1 MPKKAFTD
9 RWIKSLKTNSAQVE
23 YTDDAFKGR
32 GALVLIVSG
41 SGKKTFYHRYMVE
54 RRRKRDLLGTY
65 PSLSLT
71 KARETAISNVTKL
84 TEGIDPAEVKR
95 IYRTAETFGELAE
108 LYFERNEGKLSP
120 WTIKNYRNMYNC
132 DLKERWHN
140 RKARNIKKSDIIDVL
155 EHICYERKAPFKCNR
170 THELIRRIFN
180 FAISRDVLEYN
191 PVQGLEKLGREQPGE
206 RLFSKDEIRIFWQAT
221 ENQLAHV
228 RCLFRLLLLTGQRP
242 GEIKGIKWD
251 HLDGDILTIP
261 SENSKNRRRH
271 RIHLTETAL
280 QEIEAMEEL
289 SGSREYVFSLDDR
302 DVPLKEHT
310 KAHWAMMEAME
321 LLDGG
326 DPYQGVKVNPK
337 AKTKP
342 RPKPDRISSWTV
354 RDIRRTVQTRMAEAG
369 IRPDVIDR
377 VLNHNVAGVRR
388 HYDHYSYFPEIRSAL
403 IRWERELLK
412 IVYGKRE
419 EKVITLGSGS
429 RRKAKSA

>member
-1 MPKKAFTD
+1 
-9 RWIKSLKTNSAQVE
+9 
-23 YTDDAFKGR
+23 
-32 GALVLIVSG
+32 
-41 SGKKTFYHRYMVE
+41 
-54 RRRKRDLLGTY
+54 
-65 PSLSLT
+65 
-71 KARETAISNVTKL
+71 
-84 TEGIDPAEVKR
+84 
-95 IYRTAETFGELAE
+95 
-108 LYFERNEGKLSP
+108 
-120 WTIKNYRNMYNC
+120 
-132 DLKERWHN
+132 
-140 RKARNIKKSDIIDVL
+140 
-155 EHICYERKAPFKCNR
+155 
-170 THELIRRIFN
+170 
-180 FAISRDVLEYN
+180 
-191 PVQGLEKLGREQPGE
+191 
-206 RLFSKDEIRIFWQAT
+206 
-221 ENQLAHV
+221 
-228 RCLFRLLLLTGQRP
+228 
-242 GEIKGIKWD
+242 
-251 HLDGDILTIP
+251 
-261 SENSKNRRRH
+261 
-271 RIHLTETAL
+271 
-280 QEIEAMEEL
+280 MEEL

-342 RPKPDRISSWTV
+342 RPKPDRIASWTV